1 MQPSQLQSMAERI
14 GGRSCLI
21 RSALFLVW
29 FPFWRVGKM
38 SFDFQ
43 WNVPRK
49 NNRQKDQSG
58 DEPAVRIYEP
68 SNAKK
73 KAAAGADDLAFCV
86 NIALIQHAIGNVIDC
101 PDADDPLRGLR
112 LSFFVDRSD
121 GFLAIR
127 ASSEGWVIGGLGL
140 KKNAGKIR
148 HAGYFRTAVTD
159 KADRKWL
166 LDNFLDW
173 TPVSTDATHD
183 GQSVYIV
190 RPMPK
195 KQPKQSPSVSSSAK
209 SLLMTKSEVAHLL
222 QCSTRQ
228 VENLVADGRLPLPIR
243 IGTQSPRWHR
253 QTVMEKL
260 GLQ

>member
-14 GGRSCLI
+14 GGRFLPDPV
-21 RSALFLVW
+21 RSFSGLVSFLEG
-29 FPFWRVGKM
+29 RQM
-38 SFDFQ
+38 SYDFE

-58 DEPAVRIYEP
+58 DKPAVRIYQP
-68 SNAKK
+68 SSAK
-73 KAAAGADDLAFCV
+73 KAANADDLAFCV
-86 NIALIQHAIGNVIDC
+86 NIALMKNAIGNVIDC
-101 PDADDPLRGLR
+101 PDADDPVRGLR
-112 LSFFVDRSD
+112 LSFFVDRAD

-148 HAGYFRTAVTD
+148 HAGYFRTAVSD

-166 LDNFLDW
+166 LDSFVDW

-190 RPMPK
+190 RPIEK
-195 KQPKQSPSVSSSAK
+195 KQAEPLPIVSSSAE
-209 SLLMTKSEVAHLL
+209 SILMTKSEVARLL

-253 QTVMEKL
+253 ETVMEKL
-260 GLQ
+260 GLK